1 MSRVRLIMLSLFA
14 MFAMSAV
21 AASAS
26 AAAPCLKVVEA
37 GTGEFENSTCAGVAG
52 TKEWIKAIPAT
63 QLKVGEWCARVATP
77 GKGNKDASCVTNAGL
92 EKNEYIKVKA
102 LAWQVCEEHPGAG
115 KEPPPK
121 YDEHKCNTQHKA
133 LAERKWEWKYLE
145 EGKEYKIK
153 SKGLIQILK
162 VPGAGI
168 EIECSA
174 VTDVGTIKGGVP
186 GTDEAT
192 SIKYTGCVVLK
203 PAACKVKTAGLTFGN
218 ITVSNVKTELVNII
232 LPAAIGDKF
241 FTASGTFVELELGKK
256 ENAVT
261 KAAEEKCGTLPIKS
275 KVEGAVVG
283 KVETGAGGNLGEKIN
298 FTTPPQEG
306 SNLTVLGFA
315 AEYIGV
321 VEQELENEWA
331 FRAS

>member
-1 MSRVRLIMLSLFA
+1 MSSNRIRILFVSLLAVFA
-14 MFAMSAV
+14 ISAV
-21 AASAS
+21 ASAS
-26 AAAPCLKVVEA
+26 ASAECLKVVEA
-37 GTGEFENSTCAGVAG
+37 GKGEFEKSTCAGAAG
-52 TKEWIKAIPAT
+52 TKEWVKAKLVKQIKP
-63 QLKVGEWCARVATP
+63 GEWCAKVETA
-77 GKGNKDASCVTNAGL
+77 GKGNKDESCVTNVGAT
-92 EKNEYIKVKA
+92 KNEYIKVFA
-102 LAWQVCEEHPGAG
+102 LAWQVCEKGGTEKWSEHRCNAGAG
-115 KEPPPK
+115 TGE
-121 YDEHKCNTQHKA
+121 
-133 LAERKWEWKYLE
+133 WSWKYLE
-145 EGKEYKIK
+145 AGKEYKLK
-153 SKGLIQILK
+153 SNGGVQILK

-174 VTDVGTIKGGVP
+174 VTDEGNIKGGVP

-203 PAACKVKTAGLTFGN
+203 PAACKVKTAGLAFGN
-218 ITVSNVKTELVNII
+218 ITVANVKTELVAIVG
-232 LPAAIGDKF
+232 PPFAIGDKF

-275 KVEGAVVG
+275 KVEGAVVA
-283 KVETGAGGNLGEKIN
+283 KCEAPAGGNLGEKLN

-321 VEQELENEWA
+321 VEQEITGTGAGWA
-331 FRAS
+331 FRCS